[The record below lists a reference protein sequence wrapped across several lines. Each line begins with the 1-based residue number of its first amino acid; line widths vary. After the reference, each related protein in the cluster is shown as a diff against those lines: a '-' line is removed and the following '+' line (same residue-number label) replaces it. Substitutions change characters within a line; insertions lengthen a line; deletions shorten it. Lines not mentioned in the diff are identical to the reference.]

1 MKNIKF
7 LSIFI
12 IFISFTFAKETI
24 TWYKSPFPPFF
35 IIEGTYKNMGT
46 DDLIIDYYQKKL
58 DSYNH
63 VNEAIT
69 ISRLLGIAKESSN
82 FCSGNLIKTSERE
95 EFLYFSDPYDFI
107 LPNHLIIKK
116 DDLKIFQPYIDTKGL
131 INIEQLLKNDKIT
144 LGLVRDRVY
153 APSLTSLFA
162 SSKNIDL
169 TIGLSDQETI
179 LKKLINNRISATI
192 EYPAVVEFT
201 LKNNKMTLDYIAIPI
216 KGLDTFTPVRFSFPK
231 NKWGKDMVEKI
242 NPLISDFIKTKEF
255 ETLSIKWHPEKYKYI
270 KQFRDGINW

>member
-1 MKNIKF
+1 MKDLKF

-12 IFISFTFAKETI
+12 IFISFTFSKETI

-63 VNEAIT
+63 VTEIVT
-69 ISRLLGIAKESSN
+69 ISRLLGIAREVNN
-82 FCSGNLIKTSERE
+82 FCSGNLIKTTERE
-95 EFLYFSDPYDFI
+95 EFLYFSEPYDFI

-116 DDLKIFQPYIDTKGL
+116 DNLKLFQPYIDDKGL
-131 INIEQLLKNDKIT
+131 ISIEQLLKNDNIT
-144 LGLVRDRVY
+144 LGLVKDRVY
-153 APSLTSLFA
+153 APSLTPLLL
-162 SSKNIDL
+162 SSKNIDF

-179 LKKLINNRISATI
+179 LKKLSSNRVSATI

-201 LKNNKMTLDYIAIPI
+201 LKDNKMSLDYIAIPI
-216 KGLDTFTPVRFSFPK
+216 KGLDSYTPVRFSFPK

-255 ETLSIKWHPEKYKYI
+255 ETLTLKWHPEKYKYI
-270 KQFRDGINW
+270 KQFRERINW